1 MNTKNSNIHLLL
13 YFYLLGIKSLT
24 QKILSKIL
32 RLKNVLKIESMIK
45 LKSITNK
52 KFFSSYNQ
60 ANINEIISLNFFFA
74 YKI

>member
-13 YFYLLGIKSLT
+13 YFYLLGIKSLP

-32 RLKNVLKIESMIK
+32 KYLLKIESMIK
-45 LKSITNK
+45 IKSITNK

-60 ANINEIISLNFFFA
+60 ANINEIIPLNFFFA